1 MQLNGRENLE
11 MITLENGRRR
21 LRDNLG
27 MIPLACGR
35 RRLMGNKI
43 WKSQNWQ
50 VNEEEEWE
58 RIS

>member
-11 MITLENGRRR
+11 ITLENGRRR

-35 RRLMGNKI
+35 RRLMGNNI
-43 WKSQNWQ
+43 WKSPNWQ